1 MARHDDAWGG
11 VLAAALAGAVAMYLL
26 DPDKGRRRRAIARDR
41 TLRALR
47 QVDRVLDAASSDAR
61 QRARGLAARTRR
73 LAAPAPAPDD
83 LQLIERVRA
92 RLGRVCSH
100 PHAIHVGA
108 LDGRVTVSGPI
119 LAAEAAPLLAAI
131 RAVPGVGAV
140 DEHLVVHH
148 DPGSVPALQGGRP
161 AVGAHRTAR
170 WTPALR
176 VAAVFGG
183 TLLAVVG
190 TRGGPLAWLA
200 AAGGALC
207 AVRGATDRPL
217 ASLLP
222 PPAAPGRGDEPPQHT
237 G

>member
-92 RLGRVCSH
+92 RIGRVFSL
-100 PHAIHVGA
+100 PHAIHVVA
-108 LDGRVTVSGPI
+108 LDGRVT
-119 LAAEAAPLLAAI
+119 
-131 RAVPGVGAV
+131 
-140 DEHLVVHH
+140 
-148 DPGSVPALQGGRP
+148 
-161 AVGAHRTAR
+161 
-170 WTPALR
+170 
-176 VAAVFGG
+176 
-183 TLLAVVG
+183 
-190 TRGGPLAWLA
+190 
-200 AAGGALC
+200 
-207 AVRGATDRPL
+207 
-217 ASLLP
+217 
-222 PPAAPGRGDEPPQHT
+222 
-237 G
+237 